1 MNRKTTILRIAAM
14 FLIAAMLV
22 SCNGLKKMAQN
33 YRSIN
38 YKVSPEVL
46 ETKGGKINFTV
57 KGDVPPRYF
66 NRKAVI
72 FCEPVLKYAGGEI
85 KLTPYILKGEKIEGE
100 GTTINYEK
108 GGSFSYSSEIAYKPE
123 LNASELF
130 VNLIAFMPK
139 QPVAAG
145 MTAEDA
151 KMMRKA
157 MNFGEVKIADGVIT
171 TSLRI
176 EVENEVRKTIEIGEE
191 TIEKDA
197 NGNINMKAYQ
207 GQSDE
212 DLDLLFLAPHGYEKT
227 SIVSESVNI
236 YFAKNIYAYNLDLKW
251 NKKENTADK
260 LVKLDE
266 LIRKGWLIKDVVIN
280 GWASPEGEETFN
292 DGLSE
297 NRAKTA
303 AGVLHERFGKIAK
316 EKDTKVTFR
325 NPKEDLDFKTVGNG
339 PDWNSFPGIVESS
352 TIKDKRPILNVVKS
366 SDPLKREQEIRNM
379 IAIYPELEDAI
390 LPPLR
395 RAEIVVNCFEP
406 RKTDSE
412 IARLATSNPS
422 ELTEAELLYA
432 ATLSDEWNTQYKIY
446 SAAATQFPN
455 SWKAFNNIGYMAIK
469 MGKIDDAITNFTK
482 ADNLNKN
489 NGMII
494 NNLGVAY
501 ACKKNFADAEKHFL
515 SANKMGVNNNY
526 NLGLIDVYK
535 GDFKGAMTKFSGI
548 KCNYHVGL
556 AHLMSGNNSAAAS
569 SLECA
574 RKNGATYYLLA
585 VTGART
591 GNKEV
596 MLNNLKKSIKAN
608 GKYKGE
614 AAKDR
619 EFIKYFSD
627 PDFQALV
634 K

>member
-1 MNRKTTILRIAAM
+1 MNRKTTILRIAGI

-33 YRSIN
+33 YRTIN
-38 YKVSPEVL
+38 YKVTPEVL

-57 KGDVPPRYF
+57 KGEVPPNYF
-66 NRKAVI
+66 NRKAVV
-72 FCEPVLKYAGGEI
+72 FCEPVLRYDGGEI

-100 GTTINYEK
+100 GTTISYEK

-145 MTAEDA
+145 MTADDA
-151 KMMRKA
+151 RLMRKA
-157 MNFGEVKIADGVIT
+157 MNFGEVKLADGVIT

-212 DLDLLFLAPHGYEKT
+212 DLDLLYLAPHGYEKT
-227 SIVSESVNI
+227 AIVSEKVSI
-236 YFAKNIYAYNLDLKW
+236 YFPKNLFEYNLNLKW
-251 NKKENTADK
+251 NQKENVANK

-266 LIRKGWLIKDVVIN
+266 LVRKGWLLRDVVIN
-280 GWASPEGEETFN
+280 GWASPEGEETYN

-303 AGVLHERFGKIAK
+303 ANVLYQNFGKIAK

-325 NPKEDLDFKTVGNG
+325 NPKDDLNFKMVGNG

-366 SDPLKREQEIRNM
+366 SDPMKREQEIRNM
-379 IAIYPELEDAI
+379 ISIYPELEDAI

-406 RKTDSE
+406 RRTDSE
-412 IARLATSNPS
+412 IARLSTSNPG
-422 ELTEAELLYA
+422 ELTEDELLYA
-432 ATLSDEWNTQYKIY
+432 ATLTDDWSTQYKIY
-446 SAAATQFPN
+446 ASTASIYPN
-455 SWKAFNNIGYMAIK
+455 SWKALNNVGYMAMK
-469 MGKIDDAITNFTK
+469 MGKIDDAVNNFTK

-501 ACKKNFADAEKHFL
+501 ACKKNFTDAEKYFL

-535 GDFKGAMTKFSGI
+535 GDFKSAMTKFSGI

-556 AHLMSGNNSAAAS
+556 SHLMSGNNSAAAS

-585 VTGART
+585 VTGARSA
-591 GNKEV
+591 NKEV
-596 MLNNLKKSIKAN
+596 MLSNLKKAIKAN
-608 GKYKGE
+608 GKYKAE

-627 PDFQALV
+627 PAFQVLV